1 VSDDRPILFLDR
13 DFGRYHVADV
23 LRAAGE
29 VVEVHDDHFDQG
41 VADEEWLPEVTRR
54 GWIALS
60 KDNAIRRA
68 VRRGF
73 LQRLTVARC
82 GARLFVFT
90 GSDMTGPQIGEALAS
105 MAPRIRRM
113 AEAQPAPFIA
123 TAQASGNVV
132 LWRDSQQLLT
142 ELERLLSRRHDV
154 D

>member
-1 VSDDRPILFLDR
+1 MTAAPPILFLDR
-13 DFGRYHVADV
+13 DFGRIHVAAA
-23 LRAAGE
+23 LREAGE
-29 VVEVHDDHFDQG
+29 LVEVHDDHFPQD
-41 VADEEWLPEVTRR
+41 AEDEVWLPEVTRR

-82 GARLFVFT
+82 GARLFIFT
-90 GSDMTGPQIGEALAS
+90 GSDMTGPQIGATLSE
-105 MAPRIRRM
+105 MAPKIRRM
-113 AEAQPAPFIA
+113 AANQPAPFIA

-132 LWRDSQQLLT
+132 LWRDRDRLMH
-142 ELERLLSRRHDV
+142 ELDKLVSRRHDV